1 MGKKKRLAEAEWQ
14 VMDGV
19 WDFGRQV
26 TVREVHERL
35 YPNGEKAYTTVQT
48 IMNILTDKGVLTR
61 QKIGPVNVYEP
72 ALSREDAAKDE
83 TQSLVSRMF
92 EGSFSSLAVYL
103 VNSNTLSRDELDEL
117 KMLIDEKEREQEGGE
132 S

>member
-1 MGKKKRLAEAEWQ
+1 MAKKRLAEAEGE

-19 WDFGRQV
+19 WDLDDSV
-26 TVREVHERL
+26 TVREVHEKL

-48 IMNILTDKGVLTR
+48 IMNILTEKGVLSR
-61 QKIGPVNVYEP
+61 QKIGPVNVYT
-72 ALSREDAAKDE
+72 ALLSREDVARDE

-92 EGSFSSLAVYL
+92 EGSFGALATYL
-103 VNSNTLSRDELDEL
+103 VNSDTLSREELDEL
-117 KMLIDEKEREQEGGE
+117 KSLIDEKERGDHRGG